1 MHTYSIPLPRD
12 YAYIQELLDGLQ
24 GLAALYEKIG
34 PEERTI
40 HAAALL
46 RCMELVQ
53 EQLSGRLPFRYKARF
68 LDQVVTIRTAMK
80 DPIRASMQ
88 YLDEYKDCTEKMN
101 GIVTVLLTGLKGVK
115 VSEEGPW
122 AACKQGANG

>member
-12 YAYIQELLDGLQ
+12 YAYTQELLDGLQ
-24 GLAALYEKIG
+24 GLVALYEKTR
-34 PEERTI
+34 PEERKD

-53 EQLSGRLPFRYKARF
+53 EQVSGQLPFRYKARF
-68 LDQVVTIRTAMK
+68 LDQVVTIRAAMK

-88 YLDEYKDCTEKMN
+88 YLDEYKGCTEKMN
-101 GIVTVLLTGLKGVK
+101 GIVTVLLTGLKGEK
-115 VSEEGPW
+115 DG
-122 AACKQGANG
+122 G